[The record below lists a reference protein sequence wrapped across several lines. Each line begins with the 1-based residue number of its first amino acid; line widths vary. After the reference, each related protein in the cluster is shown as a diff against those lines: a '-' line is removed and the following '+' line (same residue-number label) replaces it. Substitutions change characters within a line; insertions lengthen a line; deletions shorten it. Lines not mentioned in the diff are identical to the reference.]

1 VISRQETAVAGDVA
15 SMAAARVEAVC
26 GSTDGR
32 YRLAAEFYDGRRATG
47 ERRRYGVAEL
57 SFLRWEIH
65 RGVLNEPTAE
75 RPGSAWWRA
84 LNDEL
89 LRDKVEADMLAGGSA
104 GAPSSRNV
112 ELWLEFIRAPFPAT
126 WYRAH
131 NASIVA
137 GYLGHEPL
145 AAGELCTEHFMMN
158 VALVRVLYAHA
169 LAAAPRLALG
179 PFAPLGRLLGDPRRR
194 SVGRFLDLRNV
205 FPHRYPL
212 EGARLDDMIAAERPL
227 ARALDYG
234 VIGSRLTELYEFA
247 AGCLGEPRVATLV
260 KDGTPRYSWPPEERA
275 PWLGGTAWLPARAI
289 ALATG
294 QRHPF
299 GRSAGRG

>member
-1 VISRQETAVAGDVA
+1 MRAGDVA
-15 SMAAARVEAVC
+15 AIAAARVDAV
-26 GSTDGR
+26 GDSTEGR
-32 YRLAAEFYDGRRATG
+32 YRVASEFYDGRAATN
-47 ERRRYGVAEL
+47 ERSRYGVAEL
-57 SFLRWEIH
+57 RFLRWEIE

-75 RPGSAWWRA
+75 RPGSPWWRA

-89 LRDKVEADMLAGGSA
+89 LRDKVEADLLGDGSA

-112 ELWLEFIRAPFPAT
+112 ELWLEFIRAPSPPT

-131 NASIVA
+131 NASVIA
-137 GYLGHEPL
+137 GYLKHEPL
-145 AAGELCTEHFMMN
+145 AASELSVERFMMN

-179 PFAPLGRLLGDPRRR
+179 LFAPLGRLLGDPRRR
-194 SVGRFLDLRNV
+194 AVGRFLDLRNV
-205 FPHRYPL
+205 FPQRYPL
-212 EGARLDDMIAAERPL
+212 EGALLDDVIAAERPL

-247 AGCLGEPRVATLV
+247 AGCLDEPRLATLV
-260 KDGTPRYSWPPEERA
+260 RDGTPCYSWPAEERA
-275 PWLGGTAWLPARAI
+275 PWLGGTTWPPARAI

-294 QRHPF
+294 RRHPF
-299 GRSAGRG
+299 R